1 MASLNP
7 ELEMRRAIE
16 LSLNGFPSPNP
27 RVGCVLWKDGK
38 RVGEGFHEYAG
49 GPHAERVA
57 LDAAGELAKG
67 CTAFVTLEP
76 CNHHGRTP
84 PCSEA
89 LIEAG
94 VAEVHFAV
102 PDPNQKAQ
110 GGESRLTEAGIVV
123 GRGLLSEDAAH
134 ANRVWLTAMQR
145 HQPYFAAKVAMS
157 LDGRVALPNGESKWI
172 TGPEARNQGHVLR
185 AEYGAVL
192 VGAGTVLADEPQ
204 LTVRS
209 VSVHRQ
215 PTRIAWDSEGLI
227 ATDHNFQSDGG
238 EALVVRERDPADVAK
253 GLWNAGLTACLI
265 EGGPKTWS
273 SFLSADLIDVLHIF
287 IAPKLLG
294 SGRNWLEQ
302 PPLAS
307 LNDAQRWGIVAI
319 ETFGD
324 DVCLTLSRSSV

>member
-38 RVGEGFHEYAG
+38 RVGEGFHAYAG

-57 LDAAGELAKG
+57 LDAAGDLARG
-67 CTAFVTLEP
+67 STAFVTLEP

-94 VAEVHFAV
+94 VAEVYFAV
-102 PDPNQKAQ
+102 ADPNPKAQ
-110 GGESRLTEAGIVV
+110 GGLSRLAEAGIVV
-123 GRGLLSEDAAH
+123 RSGLLHDEAAQ
-134 ANRVWLTAMQR
+134 ANRVWHTAMHR
-145 HQPYFAAKVAMS
+145 SRPFIAAKVAMS
-157 LDGRVALPNGESKWI
+157 LDGRVALPSGESKWI
-172 TGPEARNQGHVLR
+172 TGPEARNFGHQLR

-192 VGAGTVLADEPQ
+192 VGAGTVLADNPQ

-209 VSVHRQ
+209 MSVLRQ
-215 PTRIAWDSEGLI
+215 PARIVWDAHASLGS
-227 ATDHNFQSDGG
+227 DHPILNEDGG
-238 EALVVRERDPADVAK
+238 AIVLNQEEPADVAQS
-253 GLWNAGLTACLI
+253 LWDAGLTACLI

-273 SFLSADLIDVLHIF
+273 SFLSADLVDILHIF

-302 PPLAS
+302 LPIAS
-307 LNDAQRWGIVAI
+307 LSEAHNWNFVDI
-319 ETFGD
+319 ETYGA
-324 DVCLTLSRSSV
+324 DVCLTLSRPSM